1 MKRTRFPA
9 VATAASLVVM
19 LSAAAQGCGG
29 DEGPAA
35 PPVPEQELLAAMEAA
50 IQDEYHAEEVYLKVL
65 HDFGDVL
72 PFHNIVV
79 AEVRHSTSIGRL
91 FENRGWSVPT
101 SEWNGDSVPGFAT
114 LAGACAA
121 GVEAELANIALYDG
135 GPSRVPEQPSA
146 GLRGMP
152 VARGTKPRSPT
163 RKSFRC
169 RP

>member
-121 GVEAELANIALYDG
+121 GVEAELANIALYDELLARDL
-135 GPSRVPEQPSA
+135 PADVERVFENVRAASLNNHLPAFE
-146 GLRGMP
+146 G
-152 VARGTKPRSPT
+152 
-163 RKSFRC
+163 C
-169 RP
+169 R